1 MRGNIPKRPCG
12 VGGANSFAT
21 RSLWQPLRDE
31 ETEESSYFFYI
42 SKEELSESI
51 DSLISICV
59 YQEKHQSNHKD
70 ELVESGLMCTY
81 GHWFG

>member
-1 MRGNIPKRPCG
+1 MRGKIPRGLWGWWHKFIR
-12 VGGANSFAT
+12 NQKS
-21 RSLWQPLRDE
+21 WQPLKNK

-42 SKEELSESI
+42 SKEELAGSL

-70 ELVESGLMCTY
+70 ELVEYGLMCT
-81 GHWFG
+81 